1 MNAMPPVDSTARDAV
16 QPTLVQWLALAP
28 LVVGT
33 ATLPAALALAV
44 LVPVVVVTG
53 RLLAGLAARAMPA
66 PARLPVALIA
76 TAALIGV
83 VALGLH
89 AAWPSL
95 GDAPYW
101 LLPIALTCA
110 LPLTNES
117 AEASAGPVLRDG
129 FKLGL
134 RFAAVVAVTAI
145 ARFAFEPALPL
156 LGRPAGALLLTGL
169 VIAVAQW
176 LVERRALATGSAP

>member
-1 MNAMPPVDSTARDAV
+1 MNEMPTAPSTARDAG

-44 LVPVVVVTG
+44 LVPVVVVSG
-53 RLLAGLAARAMPA
+53 RLLAQLATRALPA
-66 PARLPVALIA
+66 SARLPVALLA

-83 VALGLH
+83 VALGLR
-89 AAWPSL
+89 AAWPGL
-95 GDAPYW
+95 GDSPYW
-101 LLPIALTCA
+101 LLPIALACA

>member
-1 MNAMPPVDSTARDAV
+1 MPPVDSTARDAG

-53 RLLAGLAARAMPA
+53 RLLAGLATSAMPA

-83 VALGLH
+83 VALGLR

-95 GDAPYW
+95 GNPPFW
-101 LLPIALTCA
+101 LLPLALACV
-110 LPLTNES
+110 LPLTS
-117 AEASAGPVLRDG
+117 DTADG
-129 FKLGL
+129 AIGWALSDGLKLGPQ
-134 RFAAVVAVTAI
+134 FAAVVAVTALVGYSL
-145 ARFAFEPALPL
+145 EPALPL
-156 LGRPAGALLLTGL
+156 LGRPAGVLVLTGL
-169 VIAVAQW
+169 VIAAAQW
-176 LVERRALATGSAP
+176 LLGRRAQTARSAP